1 VSTSAMHHAL
11 VRRQIADPERVVRP
25 PAGSYSA
32 LRSASSGSRPQL
44 PPRDVPDVGGGLG
57 QPVRI
62 NVLVLFR
69 DPDDPEAGARPLA
82 ASRPGVDWLPG
93 SGALEVALEHH
104 G

>member
-1 VSTSAMHHAL
+1 MQL
-11 VRRQIADPERVVRP
+11 FLRRCADACENVFP
-25 PAGSYSA
+25 GG
-32 LRSASSGSRPQL
+32 ASGAPL
-44 PPRDVPDVGGGLG
+44 RDVPDVGGGLG

-69 DPDDPEAGARPLA
+69 DPDDPAAGARPLA